1 MAIARGFALLAAAV
15 VLASCNTYKVAG
27 AMTYGRTK
35 DLSAAEIETAV
46 AAYHRKFPDR
56 SPAAQIQVVSRSE
69 MRIFGGDSTCC
80 YSTMERKHDR
90 WEFGGDQ
97 ILWTE

>member
-1 MAIARGFALLAAAV
+1 M
-15 VLASCNTYKVAG
+15 LASCNTYRVEG
-27 AMTYGRTK
+27 AMTYGRTHE
-35 DLSAAEIETAV
+35 LSAAEIETAL

-56 SPAAQIQVVSRSE
+56 PPAAQIQVVSRSE
-69 MRIFGGDSTCC
+69 IRIYLGDSACC

-90 WEFGGDQ
+90 WEFAGDQ

>member
-1 MAIARGFALLAAAV
+1 MRVTRGVLVVAAAIM
-15 VLASCNTYKVAG
+15 LASCNTYRVAG
-27 AMTYGRTK
+27 AMTYGRTQE
-35 DLSAAEIETAV
+35 LSAAAIETAL

-56 SPAAQIQVVSRSE
+56 PPAAQIQVVSRSE
-69 MRIFGGDSTCC
+69 IRLYGDSACC

-90 WEFGGDQ
+90 WEFAGDQ